1 MSRFLKSFGIA
12 RGWATAAADTGPIG
26 DPDFTLSNATVT
38 TDWARAVVGTL
49 MPVNVTEPVYFELVD
64 DPAGFG
70 VENG

>member
-1 MSRFLKSFGIA
+1 METEGSVSYRLIKRIVGN
-12 RGWATAAADTGPIG
+12 

-38 TDWARAVVGTL
+38 TDWERRVVGTL
-49 MPVNVTEPVYFELVD
+49 TPVNVTEPVYFELVD

>member
-1 MSRFLKSFGIA
+1 METEGSVSYRLIKRIVGN
-12 RGWATAAADTGPIG
+12 

-49 MPVNVTEPVYFELVD
+49 TPVNVTEPVYFELVD